1 MNSAPFT
8 EWEGV
13 EAYFTFA
20 DTPFAIWLFLIG
32 AVAACIYTIVSRV
45 KHETESYKKLK

>member
-20 DTPFAIWLFLIG
+20 DSPFAIWLFLLLSI
-32 AVAACIYTIVSRV
+32 AACIYTIVSMV
-45 KHETESYKKLK
+45 KHENESYRKLK